1 MTWED
6 DDDDFGFGDDLTP
19 EENEELGRQMREEEK
34 RRRNH
39 PMTKQAEEI
48 YRVVTA
54 LVESITDE
62 MEREM
67 FGTTLV
73 DSCMIIP
80 AKLAGAIGSESWLL
94 CMQNAAIIRSHAEY
108 ILTGT
113 SGLKYESNVDQRYV
127 QMLRDEMLKFQGLF
141 VEWVKEIHEMEHEEY
156 VDEWGLFIRQPKFL
170 G

>member
-1 MTWED
+1 MNWDDED
-6 DDDDFGFGDDLTP
+6 DNDFGFGDELTP
-19 EENEELGRQMREEEK
+19 EENEELDRQMREEEK

-39 PMTKQAEEI
+39 PLTKQAEEI

-67 FGTTLV
+67 FGSTML

-80 AKLAGAIGSESWLL
+80 AKIAGAMGSGSWLL
-94 CMQNAAIIRSHAEY
+94 SMQNAAIIRSHAEY

-127 QMLRDEMLKFQGLF
+127 QMLREEMLKFQSLF
-141 VEWVKEIHEMEHEEY
+141 VEWVKEIQQMEDEEY
-156 VDEWGLFIRQPKFL
+156 VDEWGLFLRK

>member
-1 MTWED
+1 MNWDDED
-6 DDDDFGFGDDLTP
+6 DNDFGFGDELTP
-19 EENEELGRQMREEEK
+19 EENEELDRQMREEDK

-39 PMTKQAEEI
+39 PMTQQAEEI

-67 FGTTLV
+67 FGSTML

-80 AKLAGAIGSESWLL
+80 AKLAGAIGSGSWLL
-94 CMQNAAIIRSHAEY
+94 SMQNAAIIRSHAEY

-127 QMLRDEMLKFQGLF
+127 QMLREEMLKFQSLF
-141 VEWVKEIHEMEHEEY
+141 VEWVKEIQQMEDEEY
-156 VDEWGLFIRQPKFL
+156 VDEWGLFLRK

>member
-1 MTWED
+1 MAWD
-6 DDDDFGFGDDLTP
+6 DDEDDFGNELTP
-19 EENEELGRQMREEEK
+19 EENEELDRQMRAEEK
-34 RRRNH
+34 LRRNH

-48 YRVVTA
+48 YRVTTA

-67 FGTTLV
+67 FGSTML

-94 CMQNAAIIRSHAEY
+94 CMQNASIIRSHAEY

-127 QMLRDEMLKFQGLF
+127 QMLRDEMLKFQALF
-141 VEWVKEIHEMEHEEY
+141 VEWVKEIHQMEDEEY
-156 VDEWGLFIRQPKFL
+156 VDEWGLFLRKP
-170 G
+170 